1 MLTIRH
7 PQVALLVQD
16 LPIGLCPLSIG
27 AEIGPKLI
35 IKTTKEMLLAAK
47 VNGGFKMYV
56 VPLNL
61 AGQDTVG
68 IISAFFD
75 DQDEPLVIFTPLFEE
90 DMAHDL
96 INILSRST
104 LDVHCFDDNNR
115 EILGYT
121 CRLECPAWTKE
132 RLATVSFPAFELDL
146 ARLAQNQLHTWF
158 GNRSHDQDLSAISV
172 VFVESLIPEDLLIL
186 DAQPDSH
193 LLRGGPPFSFSQLE
207 REEPG
212 AFQEQDI
219 AKLLQRLFSSAHLY
233 MNPLRVTDGEEIAD
247 ILVVT
252 DTQIIVLQAKDSPN
266 TEKVLRNAI
275 ERKKST
281 ARKALFKALSQVKGA
296 LRYLRS
302 MSPLKMSVHDETI
315 ELDISKHHLRALVVV
330 KELFNDEYSVYS
342 PPILEVSKET
352 QVPCIA
358 LDYAELQMYTGLSS
372 ENKFLE
378 AFDLVFSHGSKTGKF
393 PRLRIWSVPEDDA
406 E

>member
-1 MLTIRH
+1 
-7 PQVALLVQD
+7 
-16 LPIGLCPLSIG
+16 
-27 AEIGPKLI
+27 
-35 IKTTKEMLLAAK
+35 MLLAAK
-47 VNGGFKMYV
+47 VNGGFKIYV

-115 EILGYT
+115 ELLGYT
-121 CRLECPAWTKE
+121 CRLECPAHTKE
-132 RLATVSFPAFELDL
+132 RLATVSFPPFELDL

-158 GNRSHDQDLSAISV
+158 GNRSHDHDLSAISV

-186 DAQPDSH
+186 DAQSGSH

-219 AKLLQRLFSSAHLY
+219 AKLLQRLFLSAHLY

-252 DTQIIVLQAKDSPN
+252 DTEIIVLQAKDSPN
-266 TEKVLRNAI
+266 TDKVLRNAI

-302 MSPLKMSVHDETI
+302 MSPLKMRVHDETI

-342 PPILEVSKET
+342 PPVLEVSKET

-372 ENKFLE
+372 ENRFFE
-378 AFDLVFSHGSKTGKF
+378 AFDLVFSHGSKTGEF
-393 PRLRIWSVPEDDA
+393 PRLRIWSVSEDDGV
-406 E
+406 